1 MIVFGVV
8 LIFFLLIG
16 WSLCLA
22 YTETEQDF
30 PPVRCSTE
38 RRPPRVVV

>member
-1 MIVFGVV
+1 MLLLGVV

-22 YTETEQDF
+22 YTEAEQDL
-30 PPVRCSTE
+30 PPVRCSSQ
-38 RRPPRVVV
+38 RRSPRVVV